1 MYTILCTGD
10 SHAWGQ
16 GAAGLWEE
24 FAPPPQPGES
34 RCASFAPPS
43 YVNLLRNAV
52 CELTGSAAA
61 ELQAPELCERFGL
74 MPAADGFA
82 ETQTPF
88 TFDTAAEL
96 LRIQLRAESRLILT
110 CDGAPLLTCDL
121 TAAPCPVYN
130 LALRL
135 DGEPHALRFA
145 PDGGRPLAFY
155 RIESYRGAYA
165 VVNTAVGSC
174 TAGRYSE
181 EYWGT
186 HVLPYAPD
194 LVLLQAH
201 TVNDWISGKSAEAY
215 GRELAAL
222 IRRFQCYGAQ
232 VVLLTAAP
240 VSGPQ
245 RWPESAAETYNDFVA
260 ASRAAAAQCG
270 VPIADANALINRRLR
285 GGEAL
290 FADNW
295 HPNNLGH
302 RLYAISAIN
311 ALRTVLP
318 VLSGAAVR

>member
-24 FAPPPQPGES
+24 FSPPPQPGEP
-34 RCASFAPPS
+34 RCASFSPPS
-43 YVNLLRNAV
+43 YVNLLRNAI
-52 CELTGSAAA
+52 CELTGSSAS
-61 ELQAPELCERFGL
+61 ELQVAELCECFGFT
-74 MPAADGFA
+74 PAADGFA
-82 ETQTPF
+82 EIQTPF
-88 TFDTAAEL
+88 AFDTAAEL
-96 LRIQLRAESRLILT
+96 LRIQLRAAGRLILT
-110 CDGAPLLTCDL
+110 CDGATLLTCDL
-121 TAAPCPVYN
+121 SASPCPVHN

-135 DGEPHALRFA
+135 DGATHTLRFA
-145 PDGGRPLAFY
+145 PAGGCPLAFY
-155 RIESYRGAYA
+155 RIESYAGAYA

-222 IRRFQCYGAQ
+222 IRRFQRYGAQ

-245 RWPESAAETYNDFVA
+245 RWPESAVETYGDFVA

-270 VPIADANALINRRLR
+270 VAAADANALLNRRLR
-285 GGEAL
+285 SGDAL

-295 HPNNLGH
+295 HPNGLGH
-302 RLYAISAIN
+302 RLYAISAMN

-318 VLSGAAVR
+318 ILSGAAVR

>member
-24 FAPPPQPGES
+24 FAPPPQAGEP

-43 YVNLLRNAV
+43 YVNLLRRAV
-52 CELTGSAAA
+52 CDLTGSTAS
-61 ELQAPELCERFGL
+61 ELSVSQLCGRFGFTRS
-74 MPAADGFA
+74 PDGFA
-82 ETQTPF
+82 ETKAPF
-88 TFDTAAEL
+88 TLDSRAGL
-96 LRIQLRAESRLILT
+96 LRVQLRAGGRLALS
-110 CDGAPLLTCDL
+110 CDGRPLLTRDL
-121 TAAPCPVYN
+121 SASPVSIYN

-135 DGEPHALRFA
+135 DGGPHTLCFT
-145 PDGGRPLAFY
+145 PEGGEPLAFY
-155 RIESYRGAYA
+155 RIESYAGAYA

-181 EYWGT
+181 EYWST

-194 LVLLQAH
+194 LALLQAH

-215 GRELAAL
+215 GNDLAAL
-222 IRRFQCYGAQ
+222 IRRFQRYGAQ

-245 RWPESAAETYNDFVA
+245 RRPESAETYDDYVA
-260 ASRAAAAQCG
+260 ASRKAAVQCG
-270 VPIADANALINRRLR
+270 VPVADANAALNRRLR
-285 GGEAL
+285 GGDAL

-295 HPNNLGH
+295 HPNSLGH
-302 RLYAISAIN
+302 RLYAVCAMD
-311 ALRTVLP
+311 ALRAVLP
-318 VLSGAAVR
+318 ALSGAAFR